1 MSDEVSDRL
10 LDFLSRSA
18 SYSLG
23 EAMSEAD
30 VGSAEELEYGLGE
43 LVKQDYLESWEV
55 DLEEGI
61 VRVTFSRNYMRNH
74 PRR

>member
-1 MSDEVSDRL
+1 MSDELLDRL
-10 LDFLSRSA
+10 LDFLSRTA

-23 EAMSEAD
+23 EAMSEAG
-30 VGSAEELEYGLGE
+30 VGSVEELEYGLRE

-55 DLEEGI
+55 DLEEGV
-61 VRVTFSRNYMRNH
+61 VRVTFSRDYMRNH